1 MYFMLFCFFMWS
13 GNYIR
18 ILYVG
23 WPSCK
28 DSFFGLDSLCWV
40 AIKESSCG
48 LEGGGHYVR
57 ILYVEWPLHLHS
69 LCGVAIM

>member
-48 LEGGGHYVR
+48 LEGGGWR
-57 ILYVEWPLHLHS
+57 PLCKDS
-69 LCGVAIM
+69 LCGVVMYGFFYV

>member
-1 MYFMLFCFFMWS
+1 MYFILFCFSMWS
-13 GNYIR
+13 GHYIR

-28 DSFFGLDSLCWV
+28 DSFFGL
-40 AIKESSCG
+40 
-48 LEGGGHYVR
+48 EGGGHYVN
-57 ILYVEWPLHLHS
+57 ILYVEWPLHMHS